1 MTIQVNVVMGG
12 PSVENEISLKSGRE
26 VISNLDRTKYKI
38 RAVVVSKSK
47 NFFFS
52 DIVSEI
58 PSAEDIMHPEKS
70 KCFSGP
76 FSPANSALV
85 WEDCQ
90 AAFLALHGEFGEDG
104 VIQGYLEAIGIP
116 YTGSGVYGSAVAMNK
131 ITSKYLYIQS
141 GLDVPPYSV
150 FGKRFPEITPDVV
163 LKRHGFPCFIK
174 CPQSG
179 SSRLMGKAENKEQ
192 LCTLLDELSNHAD
205 EILIESTIT
214 GPEFTCGVM
223 EMADGSLKA
232 FPPIEIRPVASAFFD
247 FTAKYSDGASEEIV
261 PAPWPEDLLKRI
273 QTTALAAHKILQCS
287 GVSRT
292 DMIYQFDKLHV
303 LETNTLPGLTPNSLL
318 PKAFKATGGT
328 YPEMLDV
335 LIQSTLKKG
344 RN

>member
-1 MTIQVNVVMGG
+1 MTLQVNVVMGG
-12 PSVENEISLKSGRE
+12 PSVENEVSLKSGRE
-26 VISNLDRTKYKI
+26 VISNLDRNKYKV
-38 RAVVVSKSK
+38 RAVVVSKNK
-47 NFFFS
+47 MFFFT
-52 DIVSEI
+52 DITDKI
-58 PSAEDIMHPEKS
+58 PSVEDILAPEKS
-70 KCFSGP
+70 ECFTGP
-76 FSPANSALV
+76 FSPANSVSV
-85 WEDCQ
+85 WDGCD

-104 VIQGYLEAIGIP
+104 VIQGYLETLGIP

-131 ITSKYLYIQS
+131 ITSKYLYLQS
-141 GLDVPPYSV
+141 GLDVPPYTV
-150 FGKRFPEITPDVV
+150 FGKRFPEVTPDSI

-179 SSRLMGKAENKEQ
+179 SSRLMGKAENREE
-192 LCTLLDELSNHAD
+192 LCTILNDLCKHSD
-205 EILIESTIT
+205 EILIESTIS

-223 EMADGSLKA
+223 ELPDGTLKA
-232 FPPIEIRPVASAFFD
+232 FPPVEIRPVKSSFFD

-273 QTTALAAHKILQCS
+273 QSTALAAHHILECS

-292 DMIYQFDKLHV
+292 DMIYQHDKLHV

-318 PKAFKATGGT
+318 PKAFKAAGGT
-328 YPEMLDV
+328 YSEMLDM